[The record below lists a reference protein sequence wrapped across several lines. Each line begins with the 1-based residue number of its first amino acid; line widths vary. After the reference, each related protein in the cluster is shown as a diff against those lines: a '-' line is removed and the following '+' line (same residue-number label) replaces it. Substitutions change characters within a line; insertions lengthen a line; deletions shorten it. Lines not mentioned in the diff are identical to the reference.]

1 MFNTAHSHDAVKGYE
16 DSMHNAAYTLPET
29 RRAGLSYVP
38 RWLGGVSCYIAFGLG
53 GLLSSLTILPLLRFW
68 PGTPEARIIRVQ
80 KAVHLMFKGFVAM
93 LTWAGVI
100 HVSTHRA
107 QQLHDARG
115 VIVIANHPSLV
126 DVVVL
131 ISLMPNAGCIVK
143 QGLWRNPFLRGVV
156 SCAGYIP
163 NRGAELML
171 EDCREV
177 LARGT
182 NLIIFPEGTRTVVG
196 ATINDFARGA
206 ANIALR
212 AEADILPVV
221 LRTNV
226 RGLTKEQPWYE
237 IPRQTM
243 GMAVEIGATVSYQK
257 YQAALG
263 EHAKM
268 ARQLTRDLEHYYK
281 QQLENNYELKQ

>member
-1 MFNTAHSHDAVKGYE
+1 MANPAPQGAQFNV
-16 DSMHNAAYTLPET
+16 AYTLPEK
-29 RRAGLSYVP
+29 RRTGIHYIP

-80 KAVHLMFKGFVAM
+80 KAVHFMFKGFVAM

-100 HVSTHRA
+100 RVSTHNA
-107 QQLHDARG
+107 EQLHRAKG

-177 LARGT
+177 LARCT
-182 NLIIFPEGTRTVVG
+182 NLIIFPEGTRTVFG
-196 ATINDFARGA
+196 LTINEFARGA
-206 ANIALR
+206 ANIAIR
-212 AEADILPVV
+212 TQADILPVV

-243 GMAVEIGATVSYQK
+243 GMAVEIGNTISHQA
-257 YQAALG
+257 YQASLG

-268 ARQLTRDLEHYYK
+268 ARQLTRDLEQYYQ
-281 QQLENNYELKQ
+281 QQLEHNYDFTQ

>member
-1 MFNTAHSHDAVKGYE
+1 MCNTAHHPSASKAHE
-16 DSMHNAAYTLPET
+16 DSMRNAAYRLPEP
-29 RRAGLSYVP
+29 RREGLHYLP
-38 RWLGGVSCYIAFGLG
+38 RWLGGVSCYIVFGLG
-53 GLLSSLTILPLLRFW
+53 GLLSSLTLLPLLRFW
-68 PGTPEARIIRVQ
+68 PGTAEARITRVQ
-80 KAVHLMFKGFVAM
+80 KAVYFMFKGFVGM

-100 HVSTHRA
+100 NVSSHGA
-107 QQLHDARG
+107 HKLHSAKG

-143 QGLWRNPFLRGVV
+143 QGLWRNPFIRGVLA
-156 SCAGYIP
+156 CAGYIP

-171 EDCREV
+171 EDCQEV
-177 LARGT
+177 LGRGT
-182 NLIIFPEGTRTVVG
+182 NLVIFPEGTRTKTG
-196 ATINDFARGA
+196 LIINDFARGA

-212 AEADILPVV
+212 TQTDILPIV

-237 IPRQTM
+237 IPRQTI
-243 GMAVEIGATVSYQK
+243 GMAVEIGDCISHQA

-263 EHAKM
+263 EQAKM
-268 ARQLTRDLEHYYK
+268 ARQLTRDLEHFYK
-281 QQLENNYELKQ
+281 QQLDNNYELK